1 MPLPKAP
8 TAKGSVLIDIPA
20 ELPTQAPAP
29 KAARAHIELVLAVV
43 LEIFVSFVRKRR
55 FFKNFFGFSRRRSF
69 DLLLGFFSGNR
80 FNFGVC
86 TRSLCC
92 SRFNRCCFGLSEVRR
107 RVVRLD
113 EVSSS
118 RRRRS
123 GTYTMR
129 TDVPSYGRVGSLVV
143 D

>member
-1 MPLPKAP
+1 MVIELFERHHREIDV
-8 TAKGSVLIDIPA
+8 VLLEA
-20 ELPTQAPAP
+20 EDTRRIVQQYVGIQ
-29 KAARAHIELVLAVV
+29 HIELVLAVV

-92 SRFNRCCFGLSEVRR
+92 SRFNRCCFGFARCSGCFRCRCLSRQF
-107 RVVRLD
+107 
-113 EVSSS
+113 
-118 RRRRS
+118 
-123 GTYTMR
+123 
-129 TDVPSYGRVGSLVV
+129 GRDIYEDGSLSGRGFW
-143 D
+143 